1 MNAIRLQD
9 DDGTEELAHED
20 VPRPTPET
28 GEVLVR
34 VRAAGVNPL
43 DWLICD
49 GTITAL
55 RDEPCPW
62 TPGWDASGVVEAV
75 GDGVTGFEPGDP
87 VYGMARLPG
96 GGGTFAEYAT
106 MSAEAV
112 VPKPASLPH
121 VEAAAVPM
129 AGQTA
134 VHALYET
141 GGLTPGQRV
150 LVHAAAG
157 GVGHMA
163 VQFAANTGA
172 HVVGTASG
180 YNEEYLRGLGVDEV
194 VDYREERFEDVLD
207 EVDLVLDA
215 VGGDVLERSVQVAR
229 RGGVVVTLPERPSEA
244 VVEGVRDDHG
254 VDVRFF
260 DVVLDSDPVT
270 LRVVSGAVEGGVV
283 EPTVSD
289 TYPLSRAREA
299 LDRSADGHVRGKLV
313 LEVTE
318 GADE

>member
-9 DDGTEELAHED
+9 DDGTEELAYED
-20 VPRPTPET
+20 VPRPTPRT

-62 TPGWDASGVVEAV
+62 TPGWDVSGVVEAV
-75 GDGVTGFEPGDP
+75 
-87 VYGMARLPG
+87 
-96 GGGTFAEYAT
+96 GTFAEYAT
-106 MSAEAV
+106 MSVEAV
-112 VPKPASLPH
+112 VPKPASLSH

-134 VHALYET
+134 VHALYEA

-150 LVHAAAG
+150 LVHPAAG
-157 GVGHMA
+157 GVGHTA
-163 VQFAANTGA
+163 VRFAANTGA

-180 YNEEYLRGLGVDEV
+180 YNEEYLRGLGVDEGI
-194 VDYREERFEDVLD
+194 DYREERFEDVLD

-215 VGGDVLERSVQVAR
+215 VGGDVLERSVQVVRPGASSSRSPNGRPR
-229 RGGVVVTLPERPSEA
+229 RSSRGSETTTT
-244 VVEGVRDDHG
+244 
-254 VDVRFF
+254 
-260 DVVLDSDPVT
+260 ST
-270 LRVVSGAVEGGVV
+270 
-283 EPTVSD
+283 
-289 TYPLSRAREA
+289 
-299 LDRSADGHVRGKLV
+299 SASSTSCWIR
-313 LEVTE
+313 TR
-318 GADE
+318 

>member
-9 DDGTEELAHED
+9 DDGTEELAYED
-20 VPRPTPET
+20 VPRPTPRT

-43 DWLICD
+43 DWLICN

-62 TPGWDASGVVEAV
+62 TPGWDVSGVVEAV
-75 GDGVTGFEPGDP
+75 GGGATGVEPGDA

-106 MSAEAV
+106 MSVEAV
-112 VPKPASLPH
+112 VPKPASLSH

-134 VHALYET
+134 VHALYEA

-163 VQFAANTGA
+163 VRFAANTGA

-180 YNEEYLRGLGVDEV
+180 YNEKYLRGLGVNEV
-194 VDYREERFEDVLD
+194 IDYREERFEDSST
-207 EVDLVLDA
+207 
-215 VGGDVLERSVQVAR
+215 RSTSSSTPSAGTSSSGRSRSSAPGASSSRSPNGRPR
-229 RGGVVVTLPERPSEA
+229 RSSRGSETTTT
-244 VVEGVRDDHG
+244 
-254 VDVRFF
+254 
-260 DVVLDSDPVT
+260 ST
-270 LRVVSGAVEGGVV
+270 
-283 EPTVSD
+283 
-289 TYPLSRAREA
+289 
-299 LDRSADGHVRGKLV
+299 SASSTSCWIR
-313 LEVTE
+313 TR
-318 GADE
+318 